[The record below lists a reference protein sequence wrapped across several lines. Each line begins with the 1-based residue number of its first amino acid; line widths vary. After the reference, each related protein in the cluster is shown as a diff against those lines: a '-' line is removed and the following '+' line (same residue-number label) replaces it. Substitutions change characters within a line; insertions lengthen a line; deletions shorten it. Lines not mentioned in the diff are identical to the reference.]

1 MKKIIISFIFFV
13 FMNTWVF
20 ADDIIEIENHEN
32 TIFKEVSNDSTK
44 TPKTLSK
51 NIIVIDRKTLLPIY
65 EKDAYT
71 KAYPASTTKIMTAIL
86 ALENCNL
93 TDTATVSHNAIYS
106 VPLRI
111 CTCLPKRRRS
121 SNN

>member
-51 NIIVIDRKTLLPIY
+51 NIIPSK
-65 EKDAYT
+65 
-71 KAYPASTTKIMTAIL
+71 
-86 ALENCNL
+86 
-93 TDTATVSHNAIYS
+93 
-106 VPLRI
+106 
-111 CTCLPKRRRS
+111 
-121 SNN
+121 